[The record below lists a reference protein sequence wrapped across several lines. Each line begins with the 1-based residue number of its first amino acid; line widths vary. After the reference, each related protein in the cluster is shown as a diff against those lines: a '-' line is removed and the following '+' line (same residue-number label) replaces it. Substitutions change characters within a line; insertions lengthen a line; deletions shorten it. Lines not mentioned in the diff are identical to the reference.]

1 MDNDSTLISCV
12 DDDGNEITFEILD
25 TLDID
30 DDKRY
35 VAVVPHYDDPTEIL
49 NDSGEFFVLQITDD
63 GNGGFALATP
73 NEDDNLSKIYSKFE
87 KRLDEK
93 YYGHNSVDGYPS

>member
-35 VAVVPHYDDPTEIL
+35 VAVVPHYDDPTELL
-49 NDSGEFFVLQITDD
+49 NDSGEFFVLRIADD
-63 GNGGFALATP
+63 GEGGFALSTV
-73 NEDDNLSKIYSKFE
+73 EDDGTLSKIYSKFE

-93 YYGHNSVDGYPS
+93 YYGHNSVGGYPS